1 MSKTHIIY
9 HANCLDGLTAA
20 AVAYTAFEDNADY
33 HAMQYGDKL
42 PDISDGSIVYFVDFS
57 LKLEELKELASRMHA
72 VVVLDHHK
80 TAQKEL
86 ENVNELYELCS
97 DIEDIKNMP
106 NGSLLAHFDM
116 NKSGAGIAYQF
127 FCGLDRN
134 SPIEDNMVRLVQD
147 RDIWKWEFGEDTRKF
162 NAYLWT
168 VSKTPKAFAEIMR
181 NSSNSTTM
189 KQMLRFG
196 EMLLIGEKL
205 NIESLAKK
213 PFEVTINGIVGIAAS
228 AAILQSEV
236 CAKLLKDN
244 PQYSYAC
251 CMYAKGD
258 NMHYSLRSEGDFD
271 VSEIAK
277 VFGGGGHRNAAG
289 FTRPRGKV
297 EVRL

>member
-1 MSKTHIIY
+1 MIKTHVIY

-20 AVAYTAFEDNADY
+20 AVTYVAFGDVAGY
-33 HAMQYGDKL
+33 HAMKYGDKL
-42 PDISDGSIVYFVDFS
+42 PELESGSIVYFVDFS

-97 DIEDIKNMP
+97 DIDDVAALP
-106 NGSLLAHFDM
+106 SGSLLAHFDM
-116 NKSGAGIAYQF
+116 NKSGAGITYQF
-127 FCGLDRN
+127 FCGLDR
-134 SPIEDNMVRLVQD
+134 SLPIDNNMVRLVQD

-168 VSKTPKAFAEIMR
+168 INKTPKAFAEIMR
-181 NSSNSTTM
+181 NSSSNTIM
-189 KQMLRFG
+189 KQMLQFG
-196 EMLLIGEKL
+196 EVLLEGEKI

-213 PFEVTINGIVGIAAS
+213 PFEITINGIVGIAAN

-236 CAKLLKDN
+236 CVKLLKDN

-289 FTRPRGKV
+289 FTRSQSKV
-297 EVRL
+297 EVRI